1 MSVFY
6 RLHQDQSVGTKRS
19 GKWYARMVPTSCIN
33 DHAAQLYREEGRYPR
48 RAGRAGG
55 DHARPD
61 AGFEAREAGRLRLVQ
76 DRHQLEG
83 CPLGEGVHRSRQHQ
97 GHAHRVHPR
106 ALYRRCW
113 QPREAVPAGSEVRR
127 AA

>member
-33 DHAAQLYREEGRYPR
+33 T
-48 RAGRAGG
+48 
-55 DHARPD
+55 
-61 AGFEAREAGRLRLVQ
+61 
-76 DRHQLEG
+76 
-83 CPLGEGVHRSRQHQ
+83 GVHRSGQHQ

-106 ALYRRCW
+106 ALDRRCR